1 MTRGKAAVTALVV
14 SLVVGGIGALLTHQP
29 IDLVCVL
36 PASMTLSILN
46 HANYPTV
53 KSLVLSIVFPALV
66 LLGTLYWT
74 TSGR

>member
-14 SLVVGGIGALLTHQP
+14 AVVVGGIGALLTRQP
-29 IDLVCVL
+29 IYLVCVL
-36 PASMTLSILN
+36 LAAVTLSVLN

-74 TSGR
+74 TSGK

>member
-29 IDLVCVL
+29 IYLVCVL
-36 PASMTLSILN
+36 LTSMTLSVL
-46 HANYPTV
+46 HHSNYPTI

-66 LLGTLYWT
+66 LLGMLYWT